1 MNPQTSIQIQFAL
14 NGNAHST
21 SVAPQRTLI
30 DYLRDSLG
38 LTGAKLGCSRGVCG
52 ACTVLVDGQPVA
64 SCSMF
69 AFQADGTSV
78 TTIEGVATAQGL
90 DPIQQA
96 FADHAG
102 FQCGYCTPG
111 MVLLTRALLA
121 AHPNPD
127 RATIVEWLSSNVC
140 RCTGYAQIIA
150 AVEAAAKRL
159 AATSGGPAGA
169 AT

>member
-1 MNPQTSIQIQFAL
+1 MNPQTSIQIQFTL

>member
-78 TTIEGVATAQGL
+78 TTIEGIATAQGL

-121 AHPNPD
+121 AHPDPD
-127 RATIVEWLSSNVC
+127 RATIIEWLSSNVC

-159 AATSGGPAGA
+159 AAASGAPAGA

>member
-1 MNPQTSIQIQFAL
+1 MMNPQAPIPIRFAL
-14 NGNAHST
+14 NGKASAA

-30 DYLRDSLG
+30 DHLRDSLG

-69 AFQADGTSV
+69 AFQVDGTAV
-78 TTIEGVATAQGL
+78 TTIEGIAGPQGL
-90 DPIQQA
+90 DPVQQA

-111 MVLLTRALLA
+111 MVLLTHALLA
-121 AHPNPD
+121 THPQPD
-127 RATIVEWLSSNVC
+127 RDTIVEWLSSNVC

-150 AVEAAAKRL
+150 AVEDAAKRL
-159 AATSGGPAGA
+159 AAKKTDGTA
-169 AT
+169 A

>member
-78 TTIEGVATAQGL
+78 TTIEGISTAQGL

-159 AATSGGPAGA
+159 AATSGAPAGA